1 MGNTRQVTLLLV
13 GRSVP
18 QQRAH
23 DVHLGVRGRRIAA
36 ATVDLLQDDRGLG
49 DAQSG
54 AAVLGGNEHRQPAS
68 FSERLHEVC
77 RVGVGAIQGTPVG
90 IRVGDAQL
98 AYGGADGVVLFRDAE
113 VHWLQVPERELRGSC
128 RPTARDYV
136 SRSRVLAFSRSR
148 VRAFARSRVLNVR
161 AVAYQR

>member
-1 MGNTRQVTLLLV
+1 MGNTRQVTLLLL

-18 QQRAH
+18 QQRTH
-23 DVHLGVRGRRIAA
+23 DVHLGVRGCRIAA
-36 ATVDLLQDDRGLG
+36 ATVDLLQDDRGFG

-77 RVGVGAIQGTPVG
+77 RVGVGAIQVTPVG

-113 VHWLQVPERELRGSC
+113 VHWLPVR
-128 RPTARDYV
+128 T
-136 SRSRVLAFSRSR
+136 LA
-148 VRAFARSRVLNVR
+148 VRAFARSRVLAFAR
-161 AVAYQR
+161 S